1 MTSPPRLQDVA
12 PYTRE
17 ILPRVVTPCPAY
29 SGYVAAVQTYN
40 GEPIIVMAATKS
52 ALVDV
57 VREINPRIKRLDLSM
72 CHKAS
77 IISDTYIDRRAS
89 TNEDEEL

>member
-1 MTSPPRLQDVA
+1 MSDHKRLQDVA

-17 ILPRVVTPCPAY
+17 DLPRVRTPCPAY
-29 SGYVAAVQTYN
+29 SGYVAAIQTYN
-40 GEPIIVMAATKS
+40 GEPIIVMAASKS

-57 VREINPRIKRLDLSM
+57 VREINPRISRLDLSL

-77 IISDTYIDRRAS
+77 IISDQYIDRSNA
-89 TNEDEEL
+89 EDEEL